1 MVFILYKFIIFFKL
15 SSEDVIWRERMRRM
29 KPRESILDKIY
40 GSAKAGLVLMLAVT
54 VIWAACQ
61 NKKEPGAPHEQK
73 KLRLGIEV
81 FLEKHL
87 DLVEGKRV
95 GLITNPTGVNSRLE
109 TSIDLFYENPKIN
122 LVALYGPEH
131 GVRGNA
137 QAGEYVPFYI
147 DARYDIP
154 EYSIPVFSLYG
165 QSLKPA
171 KGMFKDIDEYMRSFD
186 TQKAGKVPEDSMVES
201 IDVLVFDIQDVG
213 TRIYTYVATMAYC
226 MEASAENDIEF
237 IVLDRPN
244 PVNGISLEGPL
255 LEYPEYSSFVGL
267 YPVPVRHGMTV
278 GELASYFN
286 DEFLEKKA
294 RLTVIPMQG
303 WKRGMWYDETSLPW
317 VIPSP
322 NMPTLDTATVYPGQ
336 VFLEGT
342 NVSEGRGTTRPFE
355 LFGAPWIDGSR
366 LTRELNR
373 LNLPGVKFRE
383 AWFTPTFSKYEGELC
398 GGAQIHIFDRNQY
411 RSFAT
416 SLFIIKT
423 IMDLYPAD
431 FKFHPEYF
439 DKIMGTSKIREAIE
453 EGTDVNEI
461 INSYKEDLNSFSK
474 LREPY
479 LLYK

>member
-1 MVFILYKFIIFFKL
+1 
-15 SSEDVIWRERMRRM
+15 
-29 KPRESILDKIY
+29 
-40 GSAKAGLVLMLAVT
+40 MLAVT
-54 VIWAACQ
+54 IIWGACQ
-61 NKKEPGAPHEQK
+61 SKRGARGPDEQK
-73 KLRLGIEV
+73 KVKLGIEV

-95 GLITNPTGVNSRLE
+95 GLVTNPTGVNSRLE
-109 TSIDLFYENPKIN
+109 TSVDLFYKNPKIN

-147 DARYDIP
+147 DTRYDIP

-186 TQKAGKVPEDSMVES
+186 TQKVGKIPEHSMVES
-201 IDVLVFDIQDVG
+201 IDVLIFDIQDVG

-244 PVNGISLEGPL
+244 PINGISMEGPL

-267 YPVPVRHGMTV
+267 YPVPVRHGMTM
-278 GELASYFN
+278 GELANYFN
-286 DEFLEKKA
+286 DKFLQKKA
-294 RLTVIPMQG
+294 SLTVIPMQG
-303 WKRGMWYDETSLPW
+303 WRREMWHDETSLPW
-317 VIPSP
+317 IIPSP
-322 NMPTLDTATVYPGQ
+322 NMPALDTATVYPGQ

-342 NVSEGRGTTRPFE
+342 NVSEGRGTTKPFE
-355 LFGAPWIDGSR
+355 LFGAPWIDGYS
-366 LTRELNR
+366 LTKELNR

-383 AWFTPTFSKYEGELC
+383 AWFTPTFSKYKGELC
-398 GGAQIHIFDRNQY
+398 GGAEIHVVDRNQY
-411 RSFAT
+411 RSFDS

-423 IMDLYPAD
+423 ILEMYPEN
-431 FKFHPEYF
+431 FKFHTEYF
-439 DKIMGTSKIREAIE
+439 DKIIGTSKIREAIE
-453 EGTDVNEI
+453 EGTEVRDI
-461 INSYKEDLNSFSK
+461 ISIYQEELSRFSK
-474 LREPY
+474 QRESY